1 MNKAIFAAFIGG
13 AAAGAIAALL
23 LAPKKGNETRAQ
35 IKDLC
40 RKYGL
45 CKNKAEQEVDRL
57 VDEIAEEIALAERY

>member
-1 MNKAIFAAFIGG
+1 MNKAIIAAFVGG

-23 LAPKKGNETRAQ
+23 LAPKDGNATRAQ

-45 CKNKAEQEVDRL
+45 CKCKAEKEVDRL
-57 VDEIAEEIALAERY
+57 VDEIAEEIALAEKY

>member
-1 MNKAIFAAFIGG
+1 MNKAVLAAFIGG

-23 LAPKKGNETRAQ
+23 LAPKNGAETRAQ

-45 CKNKAEQEVDRL
+45 CKSKAEKEVDRL
-57 VDEIAEEIALAERY
+57 VDEIAQEIALSEK